1 MKIGNGEVNTDI
13 PDLVK
18 GKLTHGCAQC
28 HGQLLG
34 QDAAN
39 WMRQAKLHK
48 AHKL

>member
-1 MKIGNGEVNTDI
+1 MNCTDV

-18 GKLTHGCAQC
+18 GKQTRGYAQC

-34 QDAAN
+34 QGATD

-48 AHKL
+48 AYKF